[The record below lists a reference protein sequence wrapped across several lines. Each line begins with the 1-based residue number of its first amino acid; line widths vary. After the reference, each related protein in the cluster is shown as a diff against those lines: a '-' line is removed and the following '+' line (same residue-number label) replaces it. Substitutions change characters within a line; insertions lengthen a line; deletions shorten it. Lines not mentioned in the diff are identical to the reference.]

1 MKTLRDE
8 HIKDTNWNTNM
19 QGLWEWFKNL
29 SWEKVLQA
37 IGMAIGTLLLI
48 AMVVM
53 WCVFPLIKLMIG
65 KAVKLVTGQFPLY
78 VQMDDSVPLDKQS
91 LDHLYMDMTPQ
102 NVYQN

>member
-53 WCVFPLIKLMIG
+53 
-65 KAVKLVTGQFPLY
+65 
-78 VQMDDSVPLDKQS
+78 
-91 LDHLYMDMTPQ
+91 
-102 NVYQN
+102 